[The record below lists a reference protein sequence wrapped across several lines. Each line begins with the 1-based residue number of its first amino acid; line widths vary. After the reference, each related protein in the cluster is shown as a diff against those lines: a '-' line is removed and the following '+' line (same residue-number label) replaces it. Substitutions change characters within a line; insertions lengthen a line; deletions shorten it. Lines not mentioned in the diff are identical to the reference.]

1 MAHFRAQVIGVITA
15 VCSSTS
21 TLAATVEDCRQIADP
36 GARLACYDSSP
47 ALKNEPAQPIDQTSR
62 NVAPFAKPTP
72 TPAPA
77 PAPAPAPKT
86 TNDAPKQKPQAK
98 AVSGALKTPLPR
110 RAATASATEQKAVQY
125 TITRVSRKH
134 DEKIEYQTA
143 DGRRFRKLSANQS
156 SFAVGDRVVA
166 TLGVFNA
173 VFLINQDGIR
183 IKVKPLN

>member
-36 GARLACYDSSP
+36 GARLACYDSSA
-47 ALKNEPAQPIDQTSR
+47 ALKNEPAQLINQTSR
-62 NVAPFAKPTP
+62 NVAPSAKP

-77 PAPAPAPKT
+77 PAPKT
-86 TNDAPKQKPQAK
+86 INDAPKQKPQAE

-125 TITRVSRKH
+125 TITKVSRKR

>member
-72 TPAPA
+72 TPAP
-77 PAPAPAPKT
+77 KT

-125 TITRVSRKH
+125 TITRVSRKR

>member
-1 MAHFRAQVIGVITA
+1 MAHFRAQVIGVIIA
-15 VCSSTS
+15 VCSSTA

-36 GARLACYDSSP
+36 GARLACYDSSA
-47 ALKNEPAQPIDQTSR
+47 ALKKEPAQPIDQTSR
-62 NVAPFAKPTP
+62 NVTPSATTTPTP
-72 TPAPA
+72 TPT
-77 PAPAPAPKT
+77 PKT
-86 TNDAPKQKPQAK
+86 TKDIPKQKPQAE

-125 TITRVSRKH
+125 TITKVSRKRG
-134 DEKIEYQTA
+134 EKIEYQTA